1 MGANLYLVRGLP
13 GSGKSTFARAL
24 SVNCYSADDFFTR
37 DGVYDFDPRLI
48 GNAHLECQDKT
59 KHSLSYGDDVAV
71 ANTFTQ
77 RWEME
82 PYFKIAKKVPGV
94 NLFVVSLFDS
104 GLTDIELYRRNVH
117 EVPLETIQKMRARYE
132 HTWEL

>member
-71 ANTFTQ
+71 AMGDGAIFQ
-77 RWEME
+77 DCKEGAGSE
-82 PYFKIAKKVPGV
+82 
-94 NLFVVSLFDS
+94 FVCRVA
-104 GLTDIELYRRNVH
+104 V
-117 EVPLETIQKMRARYE
+117 
-132 HTWEL
+132 